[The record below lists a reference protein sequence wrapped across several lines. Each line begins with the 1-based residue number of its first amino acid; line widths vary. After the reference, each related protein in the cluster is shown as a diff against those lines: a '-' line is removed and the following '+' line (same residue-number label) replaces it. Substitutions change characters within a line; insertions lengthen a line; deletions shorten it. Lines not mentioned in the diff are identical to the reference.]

1 MAKGPPLKEIH
12 TKMIAEKMP
21 IVMRSLIVRFCFLF
35 FVLLVIRDALPLTVH
50 IEMKETLW

>member
-12 TKMIAEKMP
+12 TKIRAEKIP
-21 IVMRSLIVRFCFLF
+21 IVMRSLIVRLCFLIF
-35 FVLLVIRDALPLTVH
+35 LLLVIRDTLPLTVD